1 MSEATAPVLAWKRA
15 LCSPWGSGQ
24 STDAIRAYVAP
35 GKSCRSRSDQ
45 RRSGAWSSSLNRMD
59 EATIH
64 WPGCK
69 SGARPPHTPKLMIPR
84 LCRPIAAS
92 KMAGVRR
99 PSLMMAS
106 SPAMR
111 ASNERPVSAI
121 TDLLFARAL
130 WRSKIR
136 SMPACPRP
144 WLHSSRATVNTRG
157 PFLEAWVWITRRI
170 ILQLLA
176 EEQAALKRDDT
187 PL

>member
-1 MSEATAPVLAWKRA
+1 
-15 LCSPWGSGQ
+15 
-24 STDAIRAYVAP
+24 
-35 GKSCRSRSDQ
+35 
-45 RRSGAWSSSLNRMD
+45 
-59 EATIH
+59 
-64 WPGCK
+64 
-69 SGARPPHTPKLMIPR
+69 
-84 LCRPIAAS
+84 
-92 KMAGVRR
+92 
-99 PSLMMAS
+99 
-106 SPAMR
+106 MR